1 MKYLVEKLKQG
12 EEVQFRPR
20 GNSMSNKIMSGQL
33 CVVMPV
39 SKLSQLNIGDI
50 VLCKVHGKIY
60 FHLITAIQE
69 NRFQISNNHGHIN
82 GWTSLSNIYG
92 KYKSTTSP

>member
-1 MKYLVEKLKQG
+1 
-12 EEVQFRPR
+12 
-20 GNSMSNKIMSGQL
+20 MSNKIMSGQL